1 MKKITI
7 QKVFIVLSAFCF
19 DVGRFSSPGC
29 CISFT
34 LHLLHLV
41 LGIQSMI
48 EFYLTGV
55 HLKFLEGRSLKTPE
69 KLKYTIIYFLI
80 LFWPR
85 NKSL

>member
-7 QKVFIVLSAFCF
+7 QKVFIVLRLSAFCF
-19 DVGRFSSPGC
+19 EIARFSSPGC

-41 LGIQSMI
+41 WGIQSMI

-55 HLKFLEGRSLKTPE
+55 HLKFLEGRSLNFSKIE
-69 KLKYTIIYFLI
+69 ANLYQG
-80 LFWPR
+80 
-85 NKSL
+85 